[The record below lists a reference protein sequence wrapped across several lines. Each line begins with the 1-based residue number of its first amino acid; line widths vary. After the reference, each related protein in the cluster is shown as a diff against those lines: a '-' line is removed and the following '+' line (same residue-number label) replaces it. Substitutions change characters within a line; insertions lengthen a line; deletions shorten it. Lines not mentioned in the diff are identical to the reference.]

1 MSKYTETL
9 KLLEFTWE
17 IANYSQQKLKS
28 GKLKWIHSPSLSL
41 GCDNDMKFTL
51 YFDIRANDQSSDS
64 VVQDCG
70 KWGVLFLKVKSTKNY
85 GTCHFEASVLDV
97 NGEKFTRSCMHEKI
111 PFDEY
116 WIFEDFIRLSD
127 LENPANQLLPNDTLT
142 ICCRVEKM
150 DRESEECTC
159 VMEQPQVASSR
170 RQLAQHLTTLLDDK
184 FADFF
189 FKVQNVK
196 IPAHKAILSA
206 RSPVFAAMFQHNTAE
221 NETKQLKIEDTTP
234 DAFRALLKFIYT
246 GQCDVGMLTGEL
258 IVAASRYG
266 IQDLKKICAKE
277 MRKNLTVDNAVEL
290 LILSDLHQANE
301 LKEGAMLFINKNAPA
316 VMKKPSW
323 IDLKKTNPNLIVDL
337 FCKLFNTSSTE

>member
-17 IANYSQQKLKS
+17 IANYSQQKFKS
-28 GKLKWIHSPSLSL
+28 GKLKWIHSPSFSL

-51 YFDIRANDQSSDS
+51 YFDIRVNDQSSDS
-64 VVQDCG
+64 VVQECG

-85 GTCHFEASVLDV
+85 STCHFEASVLDA
-97 NGEKFTRSCMHEKI
+97 NGEKFTRSWMHEKI

-159 VMEQPQVASSR
+159 VMEQPQIASSR

-221 NETKQLKIEDTTP
+221 NEAKQLKIEDTTP

-246 GQCDVGMLTGEL
+246 GQCDVGMLTDQL
-258 IVAASRYG
+258 IVAATKYG
-266 IQDLKKICAKE
+266 IQDLKEICAKE
-277 MRKNLTVDNAVEL
+277 MRKNLTVDNAVEF
-290 LILSDLHQANE
+290 LILSDLHKAND

-323 IDLKKTNPNLIVDL
+323 TDLKKTNPNLIVEL
-337 FCKLFNTSSTE
+337 FCKLFETS